1 MCAGW
6 INRRGKPF
14 ATFQTKCHRS
24 YDGHLPAVAPE
35 YHREKMMNQAYRT
48 LLAAGAVLLGAWSW
62 HANSAVAQVPQ
73 PIDTENRQL
82 HADIDRLKI
91 DVETIQKELAAIQRL
106 LAGRGGRADQPQIQT
121 NVGIAGSPMLG
132 AKDAPV
138 TIAEFSDYQCP
149 YCGRFFSSTFSALK
163 SDYIDTGKVRYVF
176 RDFPLE
182 QIHSQARKA
191 HEAAYCAG
199 DQGKYWEM
207 HDLLFQNQS
216 ELKIDMLKQFAEKL
230 RLAPNAFATCL
241 TTNKYAGE
249 VDRNIREGT
258 ALNVN
263 GTPSFFIG
271 KTTAGDAF
279 DGASLVG
286 AQPIGA
292 FRAAIDDLL
301 KATDNKSQ

>member
-1 MCAGW
+1 MMAQA
-6 INRRGKPF
+6 NRT
-14 ATFQTKCHRS
+14 A
-24 YDGHLPAVAPE
+24 
-35 YHREKMMNQAYRT
+35 
-48 LLAAGAVLLGAWSW
+48 LAAVAVLLGACLML
-62 HANSAVAQVPQ
+62 AGRGVAQTPQ
-73 PIDTENRQL
+73 PSIAEYQQL
-82 HADIDRLKI
+82 QTDIDNLKI
-91 DVETIQKELAAIQRL
+91 DVETIKRNLTEIQRL
-106 LAGRGGRADQPQIQT
+106 LTGRGARADQPQIPT
-121 NVGIAGSPMLG
+121 KVGIAGSPMLG
-132 AKDAPV
+132 EKDAPV

-163 SDYIDTGKVRYVF
+163 TDYIDRGKVRYVF

-207 HDLLFQNQS
+207 HDLLFQNQA
-216 ELKIDMLKQFAEKL
+216 ELNIEVLKKFAEKL

-241 TTNKYAGE
+241 TSDKYAGE
-249 VDRNIREGT
+249 VDRNLREGT

-263 GTPSFFIG
+263 GTPTFFIG
-271 KTTAGDAF
+271 KSTADDVF
-279 DGASLVG
+279 DGASIVG

-301 KATDNKSQ
+301 KETEGKPQ